1 MHLLPHA
8 STTAPTGT
16 VTTYDP
22 TSDTN
27 AAGTASADG
36 GTLTQSDFLNLLS
49 TQLQYQ
55 DPTDPES
62 NTDFAAQMAQF
73 SSLSEMDNLTS
84 TMTNFAGVSQ
94 LSSGSSLIGQSVT
107 TSATDSNGNAI
118 NGTVTG
124 AAVNNSELY
133 LTVDGMEVPYS
144 DVTSVSQ
151 ATATT
156 ATSTTSTSGTTST
169 APTTPT
175 PTSSLRH
182 AL

>member
-1 MHLLPHA
+1 M
-8 STTAPTGT
+8 S
-16 VTTYDP
+16 
-22 TSDTN
+22 
-27 AAGTASADG
+27 
-36 GTLTQSDFLNLLS
+36 QSDFLNLLS

-55 DPTDPES
+55 DPTNPES

-73 SSLSEMDNLTS
+73 SSLSEMNTLTS
-84 TMTNFAGVSQ
+84 TMTNFAGISQ

-107 TSATDSNGNAI
+107 TTATDSNGNAV

-124 AAVNNSELY
+124 ALVNNSELY
-133 LTVDGMEVPYS
+133 LTVNGLEVPYS
-144 DVTSVSQ
+144 SVTSVSA
-151 ATATT
+151 ATASTS
-156 ATSTTSTSGTTST
+156 ATSTTTTTST

>member
-27 AAGTASADG
+27 AAGTASATG
-36 GTLTQSDFLNLLS
+36 GTLSQSDFLNLLS

-55 DPTDPES
+55 DPTNPES

-73 SSLSEMDNLTS
+73 SSLSEMNTLTS
-84 TMTNFAGVSQ
+84 TMTNFAGISQ

-107 TSATDSNGNAI
+107 TNGYRHQRQPGRRHRHRRDSSTTASC
-118 NGTVTG
+118 TSPST
-124 AAVNNSELY
+124 AWKCR
-133 LTVDGMEVPYS
+133 TPT
-144 DVTSVSQ
+144 VTSVS
-151 ATATT
+151 A
-156 ATSTTSTSGTTST
+156 GDCVYDRNFH
-169 APTTPT
+169 
-175 PTSSLRH
+175 RH
-182 AL
+182 DFYRSHHA